1 MTAYVV
7 MSDAGTCEAV
17 RSTLKDALMVI
28 YWRCYGQHDDDS
40 WKEEYEVDTVEELLD
55 YIDSKR
61 SFEGL
66 YVQECED
73 CEL

>member
-1 MTAYVV
+1 MTVYVV
-7 MSDAGTCEAV
+7 MSDDGTCEAV
-17 RSTLKDALMVI
+17 RATLKTALTVI
-28 YWRCYGQHDDDS
+28 YERRYGQYDDDS

-66 YVQECED
+66 YVQPCED
-73 CEL
+73 CKL

>member
-7 MSDAGTCEAV
+7 MSDDGTCEAV